1 MRGPLIPVGL
11 YVPTWAAGFAA
22 ERTHLPTRSSHSS
35 RETSFRMCGYAFS
48 TRAVSPTTYMSVEPI
63 PHRDVIGEDNL
74 ALLRS
79 IGYERLARWSEL
91 LFSQCLVVD
100 LGPLLLLL
108 AALQPP

>member
-1 MRGPLIPVGL
+1 
-11 YVPTWAAGFAA
+11 
-22 ERTHLPTRSSHSS
+22 
-35 RETSFRMCGYAFS
+35 
-48 TRAVSPTTYMSVEPI
+48 MSVEPI

-100 LGPLLLLL
+100 LGRSPLLLLL